1 GLSLFGGVIADALD
15 RRRLLMITQA
25 TMALSSVLLALAT
38 MFGWISAPLIY
49 LVSALGA
56 ATLAF
61 DNPARS
67 ALLPNLVPR
76 RHLPNALSLN
86 IIVWQ
91 VATILGPTVAGLFL
105 PLHSVGF
112 VIIYWIDAISFGA
125 VVLALAL
132 IR

>member
-1 GLSLFGGVIADALD
+1 
-15 RRRLLMITQA
+15 
-25 TMALSSVLLALAT
+25 

-67 ALLPNLVPR
+67 ALIPNLVPR

-91 VATILGPTVAGLFL
+91 IATIIGPTVAGIFIAF
-105 PLHSVGF
+105 HDVGELGCF
-112 VIIYWIDAISFGA
+112 VIDRLNGEGLVVYLNLIGGRVRSGAHLGDDLAIDAHA
-125 VVLALAL
+125 AL
-132 IR
+132 